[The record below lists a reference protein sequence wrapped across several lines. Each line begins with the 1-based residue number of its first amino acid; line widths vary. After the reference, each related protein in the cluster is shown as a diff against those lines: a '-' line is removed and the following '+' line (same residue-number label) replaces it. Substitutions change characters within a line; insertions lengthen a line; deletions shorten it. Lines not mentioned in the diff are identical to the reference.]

1 MVPNALVRN
10 SGSLS
15 RSADLLI
22 ENIIDNYPD
31 ANTRSLSVFITNEL
45 RKNRVKVKC
54 VPTERHMNVHY
65 KGSIYS
71 YPLIKK

>member
-22 ENIIDNYPD
+22 ENIIDNYPE
-31 ANTRSLSVFITNEL
+31 ANKTSLAVFITNEL
-45 RKNRVKVKC
+45 KKNRVKVKC
-54 VPTERHMNVHY
+54 VPTERYMNVHF

>member
-31 ANTRSLSVFITNEL
+31 TNTRSLSVFITNEL